1 MKKGQSFSL
10 LSQGNPN
17 SITRGGQPPADE
29 SGVKKAQQPSL
40 KKSADNSSLS
50 SSSPPMASPHL
61 EEKTKKQQQQKKK
74 KSTKVLDPTTIK
86 YVPPPPSAP
95 PEWAVELPKPMEEN
109 RFVLDVSKKEK
120 QALKRLEINNKKKS
134 GVQKALSSHDVKSL
148 YISAPGVSPP
158 SARIYS
164 PRLLTTEI
172 RISAPRNFRNLRK
185 EGLFGVPLESVMKGY
200 PEWQVPPFLEQ
211 LCMHIEYS
219 CLTTEGIFRMPGSI
233 DETKKIRDSVNNG
246 VQVDLWQVSSTYV
259 LCDLLK
265 IYYREYPDGIIPLSM
280 QPAFIELASQSP
292 AAVLQDMR
300 ALFKEVPSYNK
311 FVLKRTLQCL
321 SRVIENAPVNKMDA
335 TNLATVF
342 GPSFFSTGPMAGDSK
357 DQASVEKKMAEAKHI
372 NTLAVTLLKNHDAIL
387 KDVEYKPYYKCY
399 AKVIKAYNPRT
410 EKDLELVEGDIVIIT
425 GNLKG
430 TLFMGETSEDAGL
443 FPMANVSVLGNS
455 PLTNSSE
462 EQISFRAKKKNKQQA
477 QARRKS
483 STGVTE
489 NPEDQKEDRR
499 GNTKEDGVEESK
511 TSEDQKEEESTS
523 RDKSQKKARKK
534 KEDEEGEK
542 EEKEE
547 KKAPEPEAQEPKKT
561 KKTKMKSSIRRLA
574 QHFED

>member
-1 MKKGQSFSL
+1 
-10 LSQGNPN
+10 
-17 SITRGGQPPADE
+17 
-29 SGVKKAQQPSL
+29 
-40 KKSADNSSLS
+40 
-50 SSSPPMASPHL
+50 
-61 EEKTKKQQQQKKK
+61 
-74 KSTKVLDPTTIK
+74 
-86 YVPPPPSAP
+86 
-95 PEWAVELPKPMEEN
+95 
-109 RFVLDVSKKEK
+109 
-120 QALKRLEINNKKKS
+120 
-134 GVQKALSSHDVKSL
+134 
-148 YISAPGVSPP
+148 
-158 SARIYS
+158 
-164 PRLLTTEI
+164 
-172 RISAPRNFRNLRK
+172 
-185 EGLFGVPLESVMKGY
+185 
-200 PEWQVPPFLEQ
+200 
-211 LCMHIEYS
+211 
-219 CLTTEGIFRMPGSI
+219 
-233 DETKKIRDSVNNG
+233 
-246 VQVDLWQVSSTYV
+246 
-259 LCDLLK
+259 
-265 IYYREYPDGIIPLSM
+265 
-280 QPAFIELASQSP
+280 
-292 AAVLQDMR
+292 
-300 ALFKEVPSYNK
+300 
-311 FVLKRTLQCL
+311 
-321 SRVIENAPVNKMDA
+321 
-335 TNLATVF
+335 
-342 GPSFFSTGPMAGDSK
+342 
-357 DQASVEKKMAEAKHI
+357 
-372 NTLAVTLLKNHDAIL
+372 
-387 KDVEYKPYYKCY
+387 
-399 AKVIKAYNPRT
+399 
-410 EKDLELVEGDIVIIT
+410 LVEGDIVIIT